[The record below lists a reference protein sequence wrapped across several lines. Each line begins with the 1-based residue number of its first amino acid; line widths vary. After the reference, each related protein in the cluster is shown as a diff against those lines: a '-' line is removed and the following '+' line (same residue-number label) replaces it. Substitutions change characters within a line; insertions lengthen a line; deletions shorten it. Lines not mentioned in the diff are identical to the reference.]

1 MNEIAHRPHNTRI
14 ISAPF
19 SPSHLLDHT
28 QSILAAMLNLLGSSN
43 NMFVERWATTTI
55 VNSDAEIRG
64 HLHQLVLH
72 LPGSDAGCGTSCID
86 LYVPE

>member
-1 MNEIAHRPHNTRI
+1 
-14 ISAPF
+14 
-19 SPSHLLDHT
+19 
-28 QSILAAMLNLLGSSN
+28 MLNLLGSSN

-55 VNSDAEIRG
+55 VNLDTEIRG

-72 LPGSDAGCGTSCID
+72 LLGSDAGCGTSCID